1 MAPNPYAVRRDNTW
15 LKRILLAVAGLTVLV
30 LLAIYMFRPA
40 TSPAAEARAASF
52 EKQVDAS
59 QAASDRERAAEAD
72 RRARTF

>member
-1 MAPNPYAVRRDNTW
+1 MARNPYAARRDHTW
-15 LKRILLAVAGLTVLV
+15 LKRILLVLAGLTVV
-30 LLAIYMFRPA
+30 ALLATYMLRPA

-52 EKQVDAS
+52 RQQIDAS